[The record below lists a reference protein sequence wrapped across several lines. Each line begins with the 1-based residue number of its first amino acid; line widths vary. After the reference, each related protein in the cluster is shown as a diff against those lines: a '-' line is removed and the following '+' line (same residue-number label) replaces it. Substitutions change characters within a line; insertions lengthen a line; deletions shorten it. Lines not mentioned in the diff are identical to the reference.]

1 MLQLWWQSFPSQLQ
15 GMVGRPEKAEEL
27 RKRVAW
33 CPSSI
38 LDRDQDSASEG
49 AAVGQQNFD
58 DVLDMKSQN
67 KEKQWAKN

>member
-1 MLQLWWQSFPSQLQ
+1 MTGSPK
-15 GMVGRPEKAEEL
+15 KAEGL

-38 LDRDQDSASEG
+38 LDGDQDSAGED
-49 AAVGQQNFD
+49 AVVGQQNFD
-58 DVLDMKSQN
+58 DILDTKSQN